1 MNNFEFIKGLELLGQ
16 YLGIPDWVKTQEEY
30 DEYIKKRDYLK
41 TQKTKYSSS
50 VASMILLS
58 LKFEEAKKVLEDKE
72 VKEFNYFNDLVKP
85 YISIFFALKRIKA
98 SEEYFDLL
106 AELFYVNT
114 NLKFERERSSL
125 FWKHI

>member
-1 MNNFEFIKGLELLGQ
+1 MNNFEFIKELELLGQ

-41 TQKTKYSSS
+41 TQKTKYSNS
-50 VASMILLS
+50 VVSMILLS
-58 LKFEEAKKVLEDKE
+58 LKFEEAKKVLEDEE

-85 YISIFFALKRIKA
+85 YISIFFALKKIKA
-98 SEEYFDLL
+98 NEEYFDLL

-125 FWKHI
+125 F

>member
-1 MNNFEFIKGLELLGQ
+1 
-16 YLGIPDWVKTQEEY
+16 
-30 DEYIKKRDYLK
+30 
-41 TQKTKYSSS
+41 
-50 VASMILLS
+50 MILLS

-85 YISIFFALKRIKA
+85 YISIFFALKKIKA
-98 SEEYFDLL
+98 NEEYFDLL

-125 FWKHI
+125 F

>member
-41 TQKTKYSSS
+41 TQKTKYSNS
-50 VASMILLS
+50 VVSMILLS
-58 LKFEEAKKVLEDKE
+58 LKFEEAKKVLEDEE

-98 SEEYFDLL
+98 NEKYFDLL

-125 FWKHI
+125 F